1 MPCISGKLDPC
12 KIQVDKGLLMK
23 CDRCG
28 SEIDSGEEK
37 EYLGQTL
44 CEDCYIDVLSPLRA
58 CDPWAVHS
66 AKSFEKHYGGNQTQ
80 TLTPLQS
87 EIINILEE
95 TGPIESSEL
104 QQRLGTK
111 ITLKELEREFA
122 VLRHMEK
129 VRGEKRD
136 NRVLLRLWGK

>member
-1 MPCISGKLDPC
+1 
-12 KIQVDKGLLMK
+12 MK

-28 SEIDSGEEK
+28 SEIERGEESQ
-37 EYLGQTL
+37 YLGQTL
-44 CEDCYIDVLSPLRA
+44 CENCYIDVLSPVRA

-66 AKSFEKHYGGNQTQ
+66 AKSFEKHYGHSQSQ

-87 EIINILEE
+87 KIIDILKE
-95 TGPIESSEL
+95 TGPIESFEL
-104 QQRLGTK
+104 QRRLGTK
-111 ITLKELEREFA
+111 VTLKELEREFA

-129 VRGEKRD
+129 VRGEKRG